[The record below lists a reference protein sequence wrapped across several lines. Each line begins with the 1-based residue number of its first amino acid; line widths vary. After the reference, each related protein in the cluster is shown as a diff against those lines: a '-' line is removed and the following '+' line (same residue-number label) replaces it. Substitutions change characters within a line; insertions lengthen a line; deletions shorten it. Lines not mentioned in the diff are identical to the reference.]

1 MRTGR
6 QVLPRR
12 KLNPYTPSPLEEI
25 GEGVHLAGTTYLW
38 GAVLR
43 VVVLE
48 APATMRVSFI
58 GPQVSPP
65 PRRSPSAR
73 VLYADLFVVEGNRR

>member
-38 GAVLR
+38 GAILR
-43 VVVLE
+43 VDVLE
-48 APATMRVSFI
+48 APVTTRVSFI
-58 GPQVSPP
+58 GPQVKPIASLLAT
-65 PRRSPSAR
+65 S
-73 VLYADLFVVEGNRR
+73 G

>member
-1 MRTGR
+1 MRTGQ

-38 GAVLR
+38 GAILR
-43 VVVLE
+43 VDVLE
-48 APATMRVSFI
+48 APATTRVSFI
-58 GPQVSPP
+58 GPQVKST
-65 PRRSPSAR
+65 SS
-73 VLYADLFVVEGNRR
+73 LLSLC